1 MRSPASILAEALLD
15 ALKGVSSQ
23 DHAQAADA
31 AIGAAVKL
39 HIPLG
44 ELQREVKRLL
54 PRYDRTLR
62 ATLKTKSGDAGAEA
76 KTITSMLEKALN
88 RPVSLEQHK
97 ADLIGGATLRVG
109 DDLFDTSI
117 RGALDRAEQVLK
129 GNILSLPNRGY
140 KTRLPRV

>member
-1 MRSPASILAEALLD
+1 MRSPASILAEALLES
-15 ALKGVSSQ
+15 LKDVAQQ

-54 PRYDRTLR
+54 PRYDRTIR
-62 ATLKTKSGDAGAEA
+62 ATLKTKSGDAGAEG
-76 KTITSMLEKALN
+76 KTITTMLEKALN

-109 DDLFDTSI
+109 DDLFDSSI
-117 RGALDRAEQVLK
+117 RGALDRAEKVLK
-129 GNILSLPNRGY
+129 GTATMIS
-140 KTRLPRV
+140 K